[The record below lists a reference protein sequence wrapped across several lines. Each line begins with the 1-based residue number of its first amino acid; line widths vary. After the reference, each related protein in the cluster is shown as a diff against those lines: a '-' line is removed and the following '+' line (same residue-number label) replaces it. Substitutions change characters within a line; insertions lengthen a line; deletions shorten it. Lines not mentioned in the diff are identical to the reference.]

1 MPPFLVELIKVF
13 VLLWAVIDPLG
24 TIPVYLEATRNFDA
38 DTKLRIARNATL
50 VAAGVLIFFLALGQ
64 FVLEAMGVTLEAFQI
79 SGGIVL
85 FLFALSMIFGASKA
99 DEEKHLIG
107 DSSHVTVFPIAIP
120 SIASPGALTAVVL
133 LTDNHRFSVFHQVET
148 ALVLM
153 VVLTATYLLL
163 RAAARIHKLI
173 GETGITI
180 ISKVMGLIIA
190 GIAVELALAGI
201 KAYFR
206 PI

>member
-1 MPPFLVELIKVF
+1 MPPFAVEFIKIF

-24 TIPVYLEATRNFDA
+24 TIPVYLEATRKFDLE
-38 DTKLRIARNATL
+38 TKLKVARNAVL
-50 VAAGVLIFFLALGQ
+50 VAGGVLLFFVALGQ
-64 FVLEAMGVTLEAFQI
+64 FVLEGMGVTLEAFQI

-85 FLFALSMIFGASKA
+85 FLFALSMIFGASKP
-99 DEEKHLIG
+99 DEEKHLIK

-133 LTDNHRFSVFHQVET
+133 LTDNHRFSVFHQLET
-148 ALVLM
+148 TLVM
-153 VVLTATYLLL
+153 FAVLLATYFLLK
-163 RAAARIHKLI
+163 AASRIQEII

-190 GIAVELALAGI
+190 GIAVESALAGI
-201 KAYFR
+201 KAYFTV
-206 PI
+206 